1 MKSTLSLK
9 KPLSFEKQAML
20 HQMMG
25 IKTEI
30 KKQPPENQN
39 SLENSPQKKKRPFI
53 SVKWLE
59 KTYPKCFNRKNP
71 KPLKKAIMQDI
82 LKEGLWTESKT
93 SLRTIISFYVGSP
106 LYHQAVL
113 DENFR
118 YDLRGEQVEELKE
131 SEKEFSKERLDKA
144 RAGRR

>member
-30 KKQPPENQN
+30 KKPPPENQN

>member
-1 MKSTLSLK
+1 MNSTLSLK

-30 KKQPPENQN
+30 KKQPLENQS
-39 SLENSPQKKKRPFI
+39 SLESSPEKKKRPFI

-59 KTYPKCFNRKNP
+59 KTYPQCFNRQNP
-71 KPLKKAIMQDI
+71 KPLKKGIMQDI

-93 SLRTIISFYVGSP
+93 SLRTIVSFYVGSP
-106 LYHQAVL
+106 LYHQAIL
-113 DENFR
+113 DENVR
-118 YDLRGEQVEELKE
+118 RG
-131 SEKEFSKERLDKA
+131 A
-144 RAGRR
+144 H

>member
-1 MKSTLSLK
+1 MNSTLSLK

-39 SLENSPQKKKRPFI
+39 SLESFSQKKKRTFI

-59 KTYPKCFNRKNP
+59 KTYPKCFNCKNP
-71 KPLKKAIMQDI
+71 KPLKKGIMQDI
-82 LKEGLWTESKT
+82 LTEGLWTESKT
-93 SLRTIISFYVGSP
+93 SLRTIVSFYVGSP
-106 LYHQAVL
+106 LYHQAIL

-118 YDLRGEQVEELKE
+118 YDLRGEQAEELRE
-131 SEKEFSKERLDKA
+131 SEKEFSQERLNKA
-144 RAGRR
+144 RTGRR

>member
-30 KKQPPENQN
+30 KKQPLENQN
-39 SLENSPQKKKRPFI
+39 SLESSPQKKKRPFI

-59 KTYPKCFNRKNP
+59 KTYPQCFNRQNP
-71 KPLKKAIMQDI
+71 KPLKKGIMQDI

-93 SLRTIISFYVGSP
+93 SLRTTVSFYVGSP
-106 LYHQAVL
+106 LYHQAIL

-118 YDLRGEQVEELKE
+118 YDLRGEQVEELRE
-131 SEKEFSKERLDKA
+131 SEKEFSKERLGKS
-144 RAGRR
+144 RTRKS

>member
-9 KPLSFEKQAML
+9 KPLSFEKKAML

-59 KTYPKCFNRKNP
+59 KTYPKCFNGKNP
-71 KPLKKAIMQDI
+71 KPLKKGIMQDI

-93 SLRTIISFYVGSP
+93 SLRTIISFYVGSS

>member
-39 SLENSPQKKKRPFI
+39 SLESFSQKKKRTFI

-59 KTYPKCFNRKNP
+59 KTYPKCFNCKNP
-71 KPLKKAIMQDI
+71 KPLKKGIMQDI

-106 LYHQAVL
+106 LYHQAIL

-118 YDLRGEQVEELKE
+118 YDLCKYKRK
-131 SEKEFSKERLDKA
+131 S
-144 RAGRR
+144 

>member
-1 MKSTLSLK
+1 MNSTLSLK

-25 IKTEI
+25 IKAEA
-30 KKQPPENQN
+30 KKQSPE
-39 SLENSPQKKKRPFI
+39 SRKFLESPPQKKKRPFI

-59 KTYPKCFNRKNP
+59 ETYPKCFNRKNP
-71 KPLKKAIMQDI
+71 KPLKKGIMQDI

-93 SLRTIISFYVGSP
+93 SLRTIVSFYVGSP
-106 LYHQAVL
+106 LYHRAIL

-118 YDLRGEQVEELKE
+118 YDLRGEQAEELRE
-131 SEKEFSKERLDKA
+131 SEKEFSKERLSKS
-144 RAGRR
+144 RTRKS